1 MSGTQPVE
9 ELEFGNTE
17 HFELQSRRMVAD
29 SEDESVPSSP
39 NTSST
44 TNYDMPGYTEQNL
57 QHIYNA
63 CDTFNELVD
72 KDGPLMLS
80 PDYIMC
86 DETSHLE
93 PHVTFSSD
101 GIKIECL
108 DSDLNKITFNWG
120 LSNIISISCK
130 WAQNVGSAL
139 ITLLAESE
147 AENRNS
153 GPVRVQ
159 FSLDDLQ
166 WPRKQQKIWYLETRY
181 QEIWKDIPSE
191 DFVPEYWSIE
201 PSLFFPSQYFS
212 NNDDFEDVIYPKGD
226 PDAVSISKRDA
237 ELLLPETF
245 VNDTIIDFYIK
256 YLTTRIESTEKR
268 RYHFFNSFF
277 FRKLADLD
285 KEQGRAP
292 EGRAAFL
299 RVRKWTRK
307 INIFEKD
314 FLFVPVNFGLH
325 WSLIVVCYPGEV
337 VTLKDGSAKLSAK
350 LPCILHMDSLKG
362 SHSGLKDIIQSYLW
376 EEWKERHPEAA
387 ADNSDKFLHL
397 RFVSL
402 ELPQQDNS
410 FDCGLFLLHYVEL
423 FLMDV
428 PSNFNPL
435 KIDVFSGFLGED
447 WFPPAEASHKRS
459 VVQKL
464 IHEVVTGS
472 FQDHPKLAC
481 SNEQPDERHQSR
493 SAEIEPAGEF
503 LARSLSSGQA
513 ELVCTSRDDAHETQL
528 NDSEQ
533 KVLSASGGMET
544 GRVSMVGVQNLQESG
559 VCLPENDTVVCL
571 SSQDEKNE
579 TLVDMISCG
588 PEDGEVLKG
597 PSGGVSYMEHSES
610 LCHTLDDNQKYSS
623 QAEVKVQDILVSKCC
638 SISYNSEEVIT
649 YQEYSLQ
656 RNTVEVGHESYMP
669 SQGMDSLVMLD
680 SSKVDTG
687 PNPEMMTGEDNVSDS
702 GHMASATQGDINKDV
717 AELKRDDSL
726 ADHITA
732 DNATKD
738 SVKQSDTNTDNSNHS
753 EQYATLELREGNADN
768 GMTCDTFQ
776 LNVGKTEKGVTSDNA
791 IYSDLNEGNNN
802 QIMEGVLTDETII
815 NADGVDQHLPTNGAI
830 HCEDAME
837 AVPCDDTICTEAQDR
852 TVPREGDASC
862 TDAEMP
868 LVDRPCF
875 IKNKTVFDNTNSHAE
890 SPLLDGI
897 CEEKDTI
904 VSDDK
909 CTQKDDTQGTNA
921 KRPLLDGI
929 CEEEDTVVS
938 DDKCT
943 QKDDSQGTVAK
954 RPLLDDICEEKGIIV
969 CDDKCTKKDDSQGT
983 VAKRPMLDGI
993 CEEKDIN
1000 IIEPDDKCTQKDD
1013 SHGTVAKRP
1022 LPDSV
1027 CDEKDI
1033 VFSGDKGILKDDVQ
1047 VTDTER
1053 PLPDSFCEGNVVS
1066 SERCIRK
1073 DDAHGTDAKRP
1084 LPCEKDTA
1092 VPERSMEKDA
1102 KIERHYKRRKVLSA
1116 ESQKE
1121 RNFSGVSSSE

>member
-1 MSGTQPVE
+1 
-9 ELEFGNTE
+9 
-17 HFELQSRRMVAD
+17 MVAD

-63 CDTFNELVD
+63 CDTFNEL
-72 KDGPLMLS
+72 
-80 PDYIMC
+80 
-86 DETSHLE
+86 
-93 PHVTFSSD
+93 
-101 GIKIECL
+101 
-108 DSDLNKITFNWG
+108 
-120 LSNIISISCK
+120 
-130 WAQNVGSAL
+130 VGSAL

-181 QEIWKDIPSE
+181 QEIWKDIPS
-191 DFVPEYWSIE
+191 
-201 PSLFFPSQYFS
+201 
-212 NNDDFEDVIYPKGD
+212 NDDFEDVIYPKGD

-337 VTLKDGSAKLSAK
+337 VTLKGMNKLKYGSAKLSAK

-768 GMTCDTFQ
+768 G
-776 LNVGKTEKGVTSDNA
+776 
-791 IYSDLNEGNNN
+791 NNN